1 MITVTSQLT
10 THAHTISTCNAMVGE
25 TRLLVKKPNCK
36 SVVWTYFGLE
46 ADDMGIPLRDKEDS
60 PICKTCKKAVLAKG
74 GNTSNLLTHLRD
86 HHPDLYSEVTSS
98 NSQAAKRQ
106 PTLQEVVDKS
116 KGYNPKSSRA
126 QELYRAVA
134 YCIAKD
140 MHPLC
145 TVERPGFQ
153 HLVSKLDPRYVLPS
167 RKYFTQQEIPRLYC
181 EVRDNVVLKK
191 LKEAKYFA
199 ATTDLWTS
207 CANHPYLSYT
217 IHFITNNWSL
227 QSFCLDTVPLFE
239 DHTGQNII
247 EAIQDVSTN
256 WNLSTEYLVATTTD
270 NGSNFIAGMNSAGC
284 LRISCFGHNLDL
296 AINKALNVSSIQQAI
311 RKCHTL
317 IELFNRSWKKKQRP
331 PAEAVRI
338 GNCTAQTNF

>member
-1 MITVTSQLT
+1 MPVAIHIDWCWAVYRFHDNIAVGLHTIIVPSPLFNCTIIVADGIPVYLSTVMITVTSQLT
-10 THAHTISTCNAMVGE
+10 THAHTISTCNAMAGE
-25 TRLLVKKPNCK
+25 TCLLVKKPNCK

-74 GNTSNLLTHLRD
+74 GNTSNLLTHLHD

-98 NSQAAKRQ
+98 NSRAAKRQ

-116 KGYNPKSSRA
+116 KGYDPKSSRA
-126 QELYRAVA
+126 QELNRAVA

-247 EAIQDVSTN
+247 EAIQDVLTN

-270 NGSNFIAGMNSAGC
+270 NGSNFIAGMNSAGW
-284 LRISCFGHNLDL
+284 LRISCFGHN
-296 AINKALNVSSIQQAI
+296 
-311 RKCHTL
+311 
-317 IELFNRSWKKKQRP
+317 
-331 PAEAVRI
+331 
-338 GNCTAQTNF
+338 